1 MSSFSNRNDPYTASH
16 NDPKCSSPITLQ
28 GFLIRNISRRK
39 LWSNLK
45 FNMLG
50 VVKEGEEISR
60 VYFFWNVGVR
70 CTQVCAKLPVNK
82 VSSFLQ
88 NFIIIL
94 IVFDFN
100 VEQEFVWWLVTYLLS
115 ANLMLDK
122 ILLGQIKSRVLC
134 LVMFEEGIK
143 ASFWILT
150 HIQTCNRKPKVHI
163 LNRCSYISNG

>member
-1 MSSFSNRNDPYTASH
+1 
-16 NDPKCSSPITLQ
+16 
-28 GFLIRNISRRK
+28 
-39 LWSNLK
+39 
-45 FNMLG
+45 MLG

-82 VSSFLQ
+82 VYSFLQ

-143 ASFWILT
+143 ASF
-150 HIQTCNRKPKVHI
+150 
-163 LNRCSYISNG
+163 